1 MRYKILKILKARRSA
16 RKKRAKEIRWMK
28 YLVSCIIIG
37 LLFLF
42 SVGCENTR
50 HSIGVTAKPFATGD
64 KMEDSVKFNY
74 KIIFGRIRKGE
85 GSIDD

>member
-1 MRYKILKILKARRSA
+1 
-16 RKKRAKEIRWMK
+16 MK

-50 HSIGVTAKPFATGD
+50 HSVGVTAKPFAKGD

-74 KIIFGRIRKGE
+74 KIIFGKIRGKKAE
-85 GSIDD
+85 EDDD

>member
-1 MRYKILKILKARRSA
+1 MRYRALKILRARRNA
-16 RKKRAKEIRWMK
+16 REKRSKKIKWMK
-28 YLVSCIIIG
+28 YLVSCMIIG
-37 LLFLF
+37 LFFLF
-42 SVGCENTR
+42 AVGCENTR

>member
-1 MRYKILKILKARRSA
+1 MRYKTLKILKARRNA

-28 YLVSCIIIG
+28 YLVSCIIVG

-42 SVGCENTR
+42 AVGCENTR

-64 KMEDSVKFNY
+64 KMEDSVKLNY
-74 KIIFGRIRKGE
+74 KVIFGKVRPKE
-85 GSIDD
+85 DDDD

>member
-1 MRYKILKILKARRSA
+1 MRYRALKILRARRSA
-16 RKKRAKEIRWMK
+16 REKRNRKIKWMK
-28 YLVSCIIIG
+28 YLVSCMIIG

-50 HSIGVTAKPFATGD
+50 HSVGVTAKPFAKGD